1 MTNIKNMAPVENIR
15 NNMKKQRVVWRRLRT
30 RHLRDKSDQELEG
43 EPRHVDGLC
52 QGEQGKVL
60 TILSTFGL
68 QFS

>member
-1 MTNIKNMAPVENIR
+1 MIFIGFLMNLIFDGHL
-15 NNMKKQRVVWRRLRT
+15 KQRITWRTLRT
-30 RHLRDKSDQELEG
+30 RNLRDKSDQELEG

-52 QGEQGKVL
+52 QGEEGKVL